1 MQITVLGSLFYKLIF
16 YKKVFDFLLV
26 FLLHR
31 IYNGCEKINN
41 IFLLKRG
48 NFMGRYA
55 IYGAGSLGTVL
66 GAFIIKNGGQVDL
79 INRNK
84 AHVDL
89 LNEKGA
95 KIIGT
100 VDMTVPVKAIT
111 PDMMEG
117 KYDVIVLLTKQ
128 LHNKE
133 VVTFLKDYLSDEGVI
148 VTLQNGI
155 PEPGIAEIIGENHT
169 IGCAVEWGA
178 ALVEPGVCEL
188 TSDKDSLSFHMGKMK
203 GITDAQFKMVKD
215 LLELMCPVHEE
226 ENLMGARWSKLLI
239 NATFS
244 GLGTVVGGVFGDV
257 SEDKDGKKVAIRCM
271 KECIDVGHAAG
282 VEFAPVQGKNIVGLF
297 YYKNAIKRAFGCLLL
312 PIAMKKHRDIEPSM
326 LQDLKKGKPCEIDAI
341 NGVVCDFGKKYGV
354 ATPVNDRIVEIV
366 KKIQAGELKADK
378 SNYRL
383 FDDIL

>member
-1 MQITVLGSLFYKLIF
+1 
-16 YKKVFDFLLV
+16 
-26 FLLHR
+26 
-31 IYNGCEKINN
+31 
-41 IFLLKRG
+41 
-48 NFMGRYA
+48 MGRYA

-66 GAFIIKNGGQVDL
+66 GAFITKNGGEVDL

-100 VDMTVPVKAIT
+100 VEMTVPVKAIT

-169 IGCAVEWGA
+169 MGCAVEWGA
-178 ALVEPGVCEL
+178 ALIEPGVCEL
-188 TSDKDSLSFHMGKMK
+188 TSDKDSLSFHMGKMP

-215 LLELMCPVHEE
+215 LLELMCPVHAE

-257 SEDKDGKKVAIRCM
+257 SEDKAGKQVAIRCM
-271 KECIDVGHAAG
+271 KECIDVGHASG

-326 LQDLKKGKPCEIDAI
+326 LQDLKKGKPCEVDAI
-341 NGVVCDFGKKYGV
+341 NGVVCEFGKKYGV
-354 ATPVNDRIVEIV
+354 ATPINDRIVEII

-378 SNYRL
+378 SNFSL
-383 FDDIL
+383 FNDIL

>member
-1 MQITVLGSLFYKLIF
+1 
-16 YKKVFDFLLV
+16 
-26 FLLHR
+26 
-31 IYNGCEKINN
+31 
-41 IFLLKRG
+41 
-48 NFMGRYA
+48 MGRYA

-66 GAFIIKNGGQVDL
+66 GAFITKNGGEVDL

-128 LHNKE
+128 LFNKE
-133 VVTFLKDYLSDEGVI
+133 VVTMLKDYLSEEGVI

-155 PEPGIAEIIGENHT
+155 PEPGIAEIVGANHT
-169 IGCAVEWGA
+169 MGCAVEWGA
-178 ALVEPGVCEL
+178 ALIEPGVCEL
-188 TSDKDSLSFHMGKMK
+188 TSDKDSLSFHMGKME
-203 GITDAQFKMVKD
+203 GITDKQSKMVKD
-215 LLELMCPVHEE
+215 LLQLMCPVHEE

-257 SEDKDGKKVAIRCM
+257 SEDKAGQKVAIRCM
-271 KECIDVGHAAG
+271 KECIDVGHASG

-297 YYKNAIKRAFGCLLL
+297 YYKNAIKRALGCMLL

-326 LQDLKKGKPCEIDAI
+326 LQDIKKGKPCEIDAI

-354 ATPVNDRIVEIV
+354 ATPINDRIVEII
-366 KKIQAGELKADK
+366 KKIQAGELKAEK
-378 SNYRL
+378 ANFAL
-383 FDDIL
+383 FNDIL